1 MTNFNLKQYLTEN
14 KLLQE
19 IKVNKPGVNFYFEQ
33 DESDDESYDYHDNQ
47 GGYYLFVGSGD
58 EYLTMN
64 SSLDDNVGYD
74 DMDFAPQVNTDTL
87 ENTDEFLDYIKN
99 IDPEFDINEL
109 KNMID
114 NFKKYKIKI
123 DELNLA
129 GDGGYV
135 YVSVTIPYQDILP
148 YIRK

>member
-1 MTNFNLKQYLTEN
+1 M
-14 KLLQE
+14 
-19 IKVNKPGVNFYFEQ
+19 G
-33 DESDDESYDYHDNQ
+33 DD
-47 GGYYLFVGSGD
+47 
-58 EYLTMN
+58 YLTMN

-123 DELNLA
+123 DELDLT
-129 GDGGYV
+129 GDGGYIF
-135 YVSVTIPYQDILP
+135 VSLSIRYQDILP